1 MLQERTNRLLKSQK
15 PSMDRDQDK
24 LMEEEKLIERL
35 HEKLRREN
43 TVIVGSY
50 DQDSLGKDNFGK
62 PLGIYL
68 V

>member
-1 MLQERTNRLLKSQK
+1 
-15 PSMDRDQDK
+15 MDIEQDK

-50 DQDSLGKDNFGK
+50 DQDSLGKEDFGK
-62 PLGIYL
+62 NLDDHL